1 MPKLGPKNNYR
12 EFLKKKRKYA
22 KKVKQGK
29 VFKDTDGDGLSDYE
43 EKYLYHTDPK
53 NPDTDGD
60 GMNDGR
66 EVKRGRNPLGPGKLK
81 DLFIPHAGNN
91 YQPHALKPRRLL
103 FHAVSVVAIKAV
115 VVVFILFYPLSAWL
129 SPDMAL
135 AEAKKIIELTNNLRQ
150 IISLPALI
158 ESQKLNQA
166 AWQKVEDMALN
177 QYFAHVSPT
186 GLGLKN
192 WLEKIDYKYSIAGE
206 NLAVGFSKAEDVVAA
221 WKASPTHYDNIIES
235 NFKEIGVAMV
245 EGKFNQVDTAFI
257 AQYFGT
263 PATPSLQGGQV
274 TPASVSNSL
283 DVQNAPVQT
292 VEPVAEAEPAPA
304 KSETNQPALKTAIE
318 GKKLSAAE
326 TPAPIVNNEPLAA
339 TAPIIT
345 AIEPLATTT
354 PAEVIQKEIIIDQQT
369 AVLSIKNDP
378 LNNGKAIQIQTILPV
393 DTVSA
398 QVIINNR
405 KITLSKTPDQT
416 NAWYGVSLISAEEE
430 KNILN
435 PLIPASIAV
444 ADSKGAILNGKID
457 WDEVKITKVTPLEHY
472 QLYKNNPAAAMAPV
486 MNLSGLYFKLI
497 LSLAL
502 IAILLNIFIE
512 IRKQHP
518 HIIIYSFAFI
528 GLLAA
533 MIIF

>member
-1 MPKLGPKNNYR
+1 MPKQEQMNSYKK
-12 EFLKKKRKYA
+12 FLQKKRKYA
-22 KKVKQGK
+22 KKIKQGFK
-29 VFKDTDGDGLSDYE
+29 FKDTDGDGLSDYE
-43 EKYLYHTDPK
+43 EKYIYGTDPK

-60 GMNDGR
+60 GMNDGD
-66 EVKRGRNPLGPGKLK
+66 EVKQGRNPLGPGTLK

-91 YQPHALKPRRLL
+91 YHPHSLKPKRLL
-103 FHAVSVVAIKAV
+103 FHAVSIVAIKAI
-115 VVVFILFYPLSAWL
+115 VVVFVLFYPLSAWL

-150 IISLPALI
+150 AISLPILI

-177 QYFAHVSPT
+177 QYFAHVSPV
-186 GLGLKN
+186 GLGLKD
-192 WLEKIDYKYSIAGE
+192 WLEKIGYKYSIAGE

-221 WKASPTHYDNIIES
+221 WKASPTHYDNIVEN

-257 AQYFGT
+257 AQYFAA
-263 PATPSLQGGQV
+263 PATPSLQGGQG
-274 TPASVSNSL
+274 TPASAPSL
-283 DVQNAPVQT
+283 ANIQTAPVQT
-292 VEPVAEAEPAPA
+292 VEPVAEAEPIPV
-304 KSETNQPALKTAIE
+304 KSETNQPAPKTAIE
-318 GKKLSAAE
+318 GKKLSIEE
-326 TPAPIVNNEPLAA
+326 TPAPIVNNKPVAS
-339 TAPIIT
+339 TTPIIT
-345 AIEPLATTT
+345 ATEPSATST
-354 PAEVIQKEIIIDQQT
+354 PAVVIPKEIIIDQQT
-369 AVLSIKNDP
+369 AILSIKNDP
-378 LNNGKAIQIQTILPV
+378 LNNGKAIQIQTTLPG

-405 KITLSKTPDQT
+405 KITLSKTPDQANT
-416 NAWYGVSLISAEEE
+416 WYGVSLISAEEE

-444 ADSKGAILNGKID
+444 ADSNGTILNGKID

-472 QLYKNNPAAAMAPV
+472 QLYKNNPAEPMRAI

-518 HIIIYSFAFI
+518 HIIFYSFAFL